1 MPDVGSSSLRML
13 SPGRIDAE
21 KFCDVK
27 SGSLQHDIAA
37 FGLRI
42 PAPLI
47 LIAALVSLQ
56 VGSGS
61 AKMIM
66 TADSVFGLNC
76 ARLALG
82 GLLLAALLRPRVWLW
97 TRRQWVDATALGI
110 AFTGFNVTF
119 YLALVNLPLG
129 LVATTGFLGPLT
141 VSLVGA
147 RRFLEFVWPMLA
159 FAGVCMLAPL
169 DDDAPVTWSA
179 IAYGLAYACAWAFYI
194 LASARAGRSIQGLDG
209 FIIATL
215 MSAALIFPL
224 AYSEIG
230 YFFSSV
236 SLIQVTALVSI
247 LATLPLGLEFIA
259 LKRLSPRLFGVL
271 LSLEPAIA
279 TITGIIL
286 LSEQLTLASW
296 LAIAIVS
303 SASVGATLTCA
314 SAKPTAK

>member
-1 MPDVGSSSLRML
+1 M
-13 SPGRIDAE
+13 
-21 KFCDVK
+21 K
-27 SGSLQHDIAA
+27 SGSVQGAIAA

-47 LIAALVSLQ
+47 LIAALIALQ

-61 AKMIM
+61 AKMVM
-66 TADSVFGLNC
+66 TADNVFGLNC

-97 TRRQWVDATALGI
+97 TRKQWVDAAALGL

-119 YLALVNLPLG
+119 YLALVHLPLG
-129 LVATTGFLGPLT
+129 LVATIGFLGPLT

-147 RRFLEFVWPMLA
+147 RRFLEFVWPVLA
-159 FAGVCMLAPL
+159 FAGVCMLTPL
-169 DDDAPVTWSA
+169 EEDAPVTWSA

-215 MSAALIFPL
+215 ISAALIFPL

-236 SLIQVTALVSI
+236 SLIQVTALVAV

-259 LKRLSPRLFGVL
+259 LKRMSPRLFGVL

-286 LSEQLTLASW
+286 LSEQLSLLSW
-296 LAIAIVS
+296 LAIAIVT
-303 SASVGATLTCA
+303 SASVGATLTRV
-314 SAKPTAK
+314 SRKPLPQD